1 LFAIIASPIHMF
13 SVMAA
18 IAMISVR
25 LEIPQEGVQISLVL
39 YRIEQGIYWEIP
51 AGSCVTDSQGLCEIQ
66 VTKIIRGSDGFLRG
80 TLMMNGIRR
89 AVIWPGG
96 DVEVVMTLSEGPH
109 ENMYDFLS
117 TQDHPVMVKQEAQR
131 FTIIP
136 ALLAVLAGIVTIMAA
151 RAAKKQGRAG

>member
-1 LFAIIASPIHMF
+1 LF

-18 IAMISVR
+18 LAMISVR

-51 AGSCVTDSQGLCEIQ
+51 AGSCETDTLGQCEIQ
-66 VTKIIRGSDGFLRG
+66 VTKIIRGRDGFLRG
-80 TLMMNGIRR
+80 YLMMNGIRR

-96 DVEVVMTLSEGPH
+96 DVEVTLSMSEPPH
-109 ENMYDFLS
+109 DKPYDYLS
-117 TQDHPVMVKQEAQR
+117 SEDHPVIIKQEAGYLA
-131 FTIIP
+131 IIP
-136 ALLAVLAGIVTIMAA
+136 ALLAVLAGIVTFMAA